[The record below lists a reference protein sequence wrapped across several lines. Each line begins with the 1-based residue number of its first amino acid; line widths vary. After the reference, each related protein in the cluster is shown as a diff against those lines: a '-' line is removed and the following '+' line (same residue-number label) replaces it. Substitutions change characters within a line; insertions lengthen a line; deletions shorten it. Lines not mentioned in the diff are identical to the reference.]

1 MESAHVEVT
10 TIALVVV
17 LAVLVIVLVH
27 RLAPRVGVAT
37 PLVLVLLGVG
47 ISFVPAVPA
56 ITVEPEWILAGVLPP
71 LLYATAVSLPSM
83 DFRRDFTAIGGLSV
97 FLVLISS
104 LVLGAV
110 FAAVIPG
117 ISLSIGIALGAILSP
132 TDAVATSIVRRL
144 GVSPRIVTVLEGE
157 SLLNDATS
165 LVLMRSAIAAT
176 AVSVP
181 LWQVGGTFVY
191 SVVVAVVVGLVVGRG
206 GLLLRGWL
214 ANPVLSTAVSFAV
227 PFLAFIPTEAL
238 GGSGLVAVATA
249 GLATGNG
256 ASTHLSPLDRRAEAS
271 NWRTVELL
279 LEGGVFLVMGLELF
293 GLVADVRTEHESLWM
308 ALGIATLA
316 VVLILVL
323 RALFVVPL
331 LSWLNR
337 RVRKGQELRDA
348 YRDLRS
354 HFAPT
359 TSPAAGPVG
368 TSPAGGTSG
377 VPSAAPTGAPGSLP
391 RTYEGDPTTRGGTSG
406 PGASTPQATPP
417 RGPSLLDLSALP
429 EPVAWRMR
437 RRMRLAVAH
446 HPPSPKERIAR
457 WHRRLSRH
465 SADIDY
471 FTAEPLGPREGALLV
486 WAGMRG
492 VVTLAAAQSL
502 PAGIPQRSLLV
513 LVAFL
518 VAAGTLL
525 VQGSTLPGLAR
536 RLGLAGETEL
546 SDEDRIA
553 LRRQLD
559 GAALAALDDPG
570 LLRRDGSAY
579 DAAVL
584 QRARVDVDR
593 MRISRA
599 ESAATTPDLFL
610 QYRELRLLAI
620 QAQRRA
626 LAAAR
631 ASRAYSSRTLQYAL
645 RLLDSEQIEIQA
657 RRGPATPT
665 DDEDD

>member
-1 MESAHVEVT
+1 MDAADAEVT
-10 TIALVVV
+10 SVALVVV
-17 LAVLVIVLVH
+17 LAVLAIVLVH
-27 RLAPRVGVAT
+27 RLAPKVGVAT
-37 PLVLVLLGVG
+37 PLLLVLLGVG
-47 ISFVPAVPA
+47 VSFVPAVPA

-104 LVLGAV
+104 LVLGVV

-176 AVSVP
+176 AATVP
-181 LWQVGGTFVY
+181 LWQVGGSFLYAVA
-191 SVVVAVVVGLVVGRG
+191 VAVVFGVAIGKG

-227 PFLAFIPTEAL
+227 PFLAFLPTEAL
-238 GGSGLVAVATA
+238 GASGLVAVATA
-249 GLATGNG
+249 GLVTGNG
-256 ASTHLSPLDRRAEAS
+256 APTHLSPLDRRSEAS

-279 LEGGVFLVMGLELF
+279 LEGAVFLVMGLELF
-293 GLVADVRTEHESLWM
+293 GLVTEVRKEHESLWM

-316 VVLILVL
+316 VALILVL
-323 RALFVVPL
+323 RALFLVPL
-331 LSWLNR
+331 LAWLNR
-337 RVRKGQELRDA
+337 RMRRGQELRDA
-348 YRDLRS
+348 YRELRS
-354 HFAPT
+354 HFAP
-359 TSPAAGPVG
+359 SPTA
-368 TSPAGGTSG
+368 
-377 VPSAAPTGAPGSLP
+377 
-391 RTYEGDPTTRGGTSG
+391 RGDRRG
-406 PGASTPQATPP
+406 PGARPGVPDPAVPGGRPTTPPRTAAP
-417 RGPSLLDLSALP
+417 RGPSLVDLSSLP
-429 EPVAWRMR
+429 EPTAWKLKR
-437 RRMRLAVAH
+437 RFRLAVTQHTA
-446 HPPSPKERIAR
+446 PPRERIAR

-471 FTAEPLGPREGALLV
+471 FTAEPLGAREGTLLV

-502 PAGIPQRSLLV
+502 PAGIPQRALLV
-513 LVAFL
+513 LVAFG

-525 VQGSTLPGLAR
+525 VQGSTLPALAR
-536 RLGLAGETEL
+536 ALRLAGDTAPPV
-546 SDEDRIA
+546 SDRIA
-553 LRRQLD
+553 LRASLD
-559 GAALAALDDPG
+559 GAALAALDDPA
-570 LLRRDGSAY
+570 LRRRDGNPY
-579 DAAVL
+579 DPGVL
-584 QRARVDVDR
+584 HRAHVDVDR
-593 MRISRA
+593 MRLSRA
-599 ESAATTPDLFL
+599 ESAATTPDIFA

-631 ASRAYSSRTLQYAL
+631 ASQSYSSRTLQYAL
-645 RLLDSEQIEIQA
+645 SLLDSEQIEIQA
-657 RRGPATPT
+657 RRGPATPS